1 MQHRAAD
8 PNATVPGLS
17 GLGPS
22 FLSMDTDGRVVRLD
36 TFSKLLAP
44 GFRMAWVSASKS
56 FVAKLDGLQ
65 YCSSQWGCSLSMSV
79 LAKLLA
85 TPGWL
90 ERHAT
95 KLQQAMRHRCLAL
108 LA

>member
-1 MQHRAAD
+1 M
-8 PNATVPGLS
+8 
-17 GLGPS
+17 
-22 FLSMDTDGRVVRLD
+22 
-36 TFSKLLAP
+36 
-44 GFRMAWVSASKS
+44 SASNS

-90 ERHAT
+90 EGHAT
-95 KLQQAMRHRCLAL
+95 KLQQAMRDRCLAL
-108 LA
+108 LAAAEQHLTGLATWRAPQAGMFLWVELANERAPAALLAAMVRLR